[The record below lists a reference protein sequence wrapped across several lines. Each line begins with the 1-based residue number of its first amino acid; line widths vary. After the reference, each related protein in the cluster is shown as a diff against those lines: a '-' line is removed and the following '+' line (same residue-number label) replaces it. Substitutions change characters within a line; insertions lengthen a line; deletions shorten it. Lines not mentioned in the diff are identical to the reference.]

1 MKIYFASDHAGFE
14 LKNAL
19 VAYVRALGYEA
30 EDMGPS
36 TFDENDDYPDF
47 IAPVARAVAQ
57 AASDA
62 AGDPENA
69 RGIIMGGGGQGEAMT
84 ANRFKGV
91 RAAVFY
97 GARVA
102 QGAVDISGRESRDPL
117 EIVRLARMHNN
128 ANVLS
133 FAARFL
139 SVEEAKQA
147 VAVFIETP
155 FAGEERHVRRIRKI
169 DEQT

>member
-19 VAYVRALGYEA
+19 VAYVRALGYDA
-30 EDMGPS
+30 DDKGPFA
-36 TFDENDDYPDF
+36 FDENDDYPDF
-47 IAPVARAVAQ
+47 IAPAARAVAE
-57 AASDA
+57 
-62 AGDPENA
+62 DPENT
-69 RGIIMGGGGQGEAMT
+69 RGIIIGGGGQGEAMT
-84 ANRFKGV
+84 ANRFKGI

-102 QGAVDISGRESRDPL
+102 QGAVDVYGRESRDPL

-133 FAARFL
+133 LAARFL

-147 VAVFIETP
+147 VAIFIETP
-155 FAGEERHVRRIRKI
+155 FAGEERHVRRIKKI
-169 DEQT
+169 DNIQQ

>member
-1 MKIYFASDHAGFE
+1 MRIYFASDHAGFE

-19 VAYVRALGYEA
+19 LAYVSGLGYEA

-47 IAPVARAVAQ
+47 IAPAARAVA
-57 AASDA
+57 A
-62 AGDPENA
+62 DPENA
-69 RGIIMGGGGQGEAMT
+69 RGIIMGGGGQGEAIT

-102 QGAVDISGRESRDPL
+102 QGAVDVSGRESRDPL

-133 FAARFL
+133 LAARFL
-139 SVEEAKQA
+139 SEEEAKEA

-155 FAGEERHVRRIRKI
+155 FAGEERHVRRIKKI
-169 DEQT
+169 DTVN

>member
-19 VAYVRALGYEA
+19 VTYVRGLGYDA

-36 TFDENDDYPDF
+36 TFDEDDDYPDF
-47 IAPVARAVAQ
+47 IAPAARVVAE
-57 AASDA
+57 
-62 AGDPENA
+62 DPENT
-69 RGIIMGGGGQGEAMT
+69 RGIVVGGGGQGEAMV
-84 ANRFKGV
+84 ANRVKGI

-97 GARVA
+97 GARIA
-102 QGAVDISGRESRDPL
+102 QGAVDVSGRESRDSL

-128 ANVLS
+128 ANILS
-133 FAARFL
+133 LAARFL
-139 SVEEAKQA
+139 SEKEAKEA

-155 FAGEERHVRRIRKI
+155 FAGEERHVRRIKKI
-169 DEQT
+169 DASAS